1 MGPLDRDLKHI
12 REHPEDAKWL
22 KDRLE
27 PRFWQEIEDGLREL
41 EQREREIAEGILVVR
56 RIP

>member
-1 MGPLDRDLKHI
+1 MGLLDRDFKHI

-22 KDRLE
+22 KDHLE

-41 EQREREIAEGILVVR
+41 ELREREIAEGILIIR